1 MCVEL
6 FIISIARG
14 NGWAI
19 ALLHFRV
26 SALAGQLDRDIR
38 GVKDLVKQC
47 DRDTLQ

>member
-19 ALLHFRV
+19 VLLLFRV
-26 SALAGQLDRDIR
+26 LALAGQLDSDI
-38 GVKDLVKQC
+38 DEAM
-47 DRDTLQ
+47 DRDTLR